1 VQAAHL
7 DGAAIFRRMGTQ
19 IQRVAGQEWVLSGDP
34 TEGALLC
41 LGMKAG
47 FGDIDELEDELER
60 LDTVPFD
67 SAWKFAATMHDLP
80 APAHAPSAQG
90 LAAWAK
96 ELDRRDRGLQPH
108 RHRRHRGAGSG
119 GQGGGAAGDATATG
133 TAPDEATVLVAPSPA
148 PGEIAA
154 DTSPGVDHASPE
166 GAAAAGASAAG
177 HVAGVSAGAL
187 SPPLAAAAASSAAAG
202 AGKRRVMLVKGAPE
216 VLVPRCAFQSGI
228 TKPLPQQQQQQDRAQ
243 ARTGATAA
251 GGSAGGDAE
260 EASLA
265 AEDFWSPQPIDRDH
279 WLRAAEAYSRE
290 GLRVL
295 VLCHG
300 ILPDAQQTVA
310 TSDVL
315 VGPPRLQLDA
325 MVGILDPPRDEV
337 APAIEECRHASIA
350 VCMITGDHP
359 ATAGAIA
366 RLVGIDAREV
376 LTGQQLQAMSD
387 EELQRR
393 VLSCRLYAR
402 ASPEHKL
409 RIVQALQATG
419 AVVSMTGDGVN
430 DAPALKRADI
440 GVAMGITG
448 TDVAKEASKMILADD
463 CFATIVTA
471 VREGRTVYVNLQKIL
486 LFVLPSSA
494 AQGLVLLAAL
504 VINMPSPLTPI
515 MILYVNLL
523 TAITLGLVL
532 ALEKPEPGVMDVPP
546 RRPGKRL
553 LGSLLTWRS
562 CVVTLL
568 FIVAMLGNM
577 QWQLA
582 SGGSV
587 AEGRTVAMTQL
598 VMLQCLYVCNCKYTY
613 STSIRLSTLTSSHWL
628 TAMVLLNA
636 ALQCLVI
643 YTPGVQ
649 DIFETA
655 AIDGIAWLRI
665 LLLALAVFLYVEFE
679 KTIGRTRVWHPLRD
693 ACRRRG
699 YCLATVE
706 KQRRAAARAAQQQQ
720 QQLLLG
726 GSAGGAASSNTAV
739 AAAAPGSSVTV
750 VMVPALPSGTRAV
763 SSGHTLLQP
772 DARCPVPL
780 PAGSGNAGA
789 DNVGDTAAALE
800 TTSVPIHIAE

>member
-1 VQAAHL
+1 
-7 DGAAIFRRMGTQ
+7 MGTQ

-80 APAHAPSAQG
+80 APPHAPTAQG

-96 ELDRRDRGLQPH
+96 ELDRWDRGMQPH
-108 RHRRHRGAGSG
+108 RHRHHRGPRSG
-119 GQGGGAAGDATATG
+119 GQGVGAAGDATATV
-133 TAPDEATVLVAPSPA
+133 PDETTALVAPSPA
-148 PGEIAA
+148 TGKPAA
-154 DTSPGVDHASPE
+154 DSSPSIDHASPE
-166 GAAAAGASAAG
+166 GATAASASADASAAA
-177 HVAGVSAGAL
+177 HAVSGAL
-187 SPPLAAAAASSAAAG
+187 SPPFAAAVASSAAAG

-228 TKPLPQQQQQQDRAQ
+228 TKPLPQQQQQQPGRPQ
-243 ARTGATAA
+243 RNGAAAA
-251 GGSAGGDAE
+251 GGSAGDEASVAE
-260 EASLA
+260 AEAEASLQ
-265 AEDFWSPQPIDRDH
+265 AEDFWSPQPIDRGH

-315 VGPPRLQLDA
+315 AGPPRLQLDA

-337 APAIEECRHASIA
+337 APAIEECRHASVA

-387 EELQRR
+387 GELQRR

-409 RIVQALQATG
+409 RIIQALQATG
-419 AVVSMTGDGVN
+419 AVVAMTGDGVN

-504 VINMPSPLTPI
+504 IVNMPSPLTPI

-546 RRPGKRL
+546 RRAGKRL

-562 CVVTLL
+562 CVVTAL
-568 FIVAMLGNM
+568 FIVAILGNM
-577 QWQLA
+577 QWELA
-582 SGGSV
+582 AGGSV

-598 VMLQCLYVCNCKYTY
+598 VVMQCLYVCSCKYTY
-613 STSIRLSTLTSSHWL
+613 STSIRLSTVTSSHWL
-628 TAMVLLNA
+628 TAMVVLNA

-643 YTPGVQ
+643 YTPGIQ

-655 AIDGIAWLRI
+655 AINGIAWLRI

-699 YCLATVE
+699 HCLATVE
-706 KQRRAAARAAQQQQ
+706 KQRRAAARAAELQQQ
-720 QQLLLG
+720 QQLLE
-726 GSAGGAASSNTAV
+726 GSEGGGATQSV
-739 AAAAPGSSVTV
+739 GPAAAAVPEANVTV
-750 VMVPALPSGTRAV
+750 VMVPALPSGTLAV
-763 SSGHTLLQP
+763 SSGQTRKTNATYP
-772 DARCPVPL
+772 APFPV
-780 PAGSGNAGA
+780 GSGITGGFAHAGNAS
-789 DNVGDTAAALE
+789 AALD
-800 TTSVPIHIAE
+800 TTTVPIHIAE